1 MNTFG
6 ERFRFTSFGESH
18 GPAIGGVIDGLPSG
32 LHIDEEAIRVELSR
46 RSHPVVRLE
55 DGRIYPLPGGS
66 SRAADEPDQ
75 VEWLS
80 GQVDGVTIGTPLAFL
95 IKNTHARASDYD
107 AYRDVFR
114 PGHADYTY
122 FVKYGIR
129 DYRGGGRA
137 SARET
142 AARVVAGS
150 IAKQLLTQR
159 GITINAELT
168 QIGKTTDPARFA
180 DEIQHAQADGDS
192 IGGIISCR
200 ISGVE
205 AGVGEPIF
213 DKLQARLAYAMLS
226 INACKGFEY
235 GSGFA
240 GVVKRGSEINA
251 FSGGMLGGI
260 TDGTDIIFSC
270 VFKPTPSIAIP
281 QMAKDIE
288 GNLRQISIHGRHDAC
303 VAARAVPVVEA
314 MAAITLV
321 DYLL

>member
-1 MNTFG
+1 M
-6 ERFRFTSFGESH
+6 
-18 GPAIGGVIDGLPSG
+18 
-32 LHIDEEAIRVELSR
+32 
-46 RSHPVVRLE
+46 
-55 DGRIYPLPGGS
+55 
-66 SRAADEPDQ
+66 
-75 VEWLS
+75 
-80 GQVDGVTIGTPLAFL
+80 
-95 IKNTHARASDYD
+95 
-107 AYRDVFR
+107 
-114 PGHADYTY
+114 
-122 FVKYGIR
+122 
-129 DYRGGGRA
+129 
-137 SARET
+137 
-142 AARVVAGS
+142 
-150 IAKQLLTQR
+150 
-159 GITINAELT
+159 
-168 QIGKTTDPARFA
+168 
-180 DEIQHAQADGDS
+180 
-192 IGGIISCR
+192 
-200 ISGVE
+200 
-205 AGVGEPIF
+205 GEPIF

-240 GVVKRGSEINA
+240 GVKKRGSEINA